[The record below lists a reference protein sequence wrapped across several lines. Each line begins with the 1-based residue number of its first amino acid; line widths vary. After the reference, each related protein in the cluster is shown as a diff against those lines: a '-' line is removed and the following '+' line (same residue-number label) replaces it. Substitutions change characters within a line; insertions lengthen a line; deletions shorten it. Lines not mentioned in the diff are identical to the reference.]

1 MRKIL
6 IDVNVDNIK
15 VLLMRA
21 VTINQ
26 EYEPRIVSKHNSE
39 RAAEIFPDLIQSE
52 VNPLQS
58 IGIVLS
64 QALSTKDK
72 QAIK

>member
-1 MRKIL
+1 MPT
-6 IDVNVDNIK
+6 
-15 VLLMRA
+15 

-26 EYEPRIVSKHNSE
+26 EYEPRIVSKQNSS
-39 RAAEIFPDLIQSE
+39 RAAEIFPDLAHTE

-58 IGIVLS
+58 IAIVLS